1 MTPKNPCRRSSSPCL
16 FDAVLVHEPVLLA
29 EVLEALNVQP
39 AGRYLDATFGRGGHT
54 AAVVARLGEAGRLVA
69 VDRDPQAIR
78 AGRERFAG
86 EPRVTVLHGPFGQ
99 VTKLLESAGIDTQFD
114 GLLFDLGVSSPQLD
128 EASRGFSFSHD
139 GPLDMRMDNE
149 SGMTAASWLA
159 RAPEHEIAQV
169 IREYG
174 EERFARRIA
183 RAVVAARV
191 QQPILRTAQLA
202 EIVAASVPMREP
214 GKHPATRTFQAIRI
228 HVNAELEQI
237 DAALNQ
243 SLALLAPGGR
253 LCVISFHSLEDGRVK
268 GFMQR
273 HSQEDPVYAGL
284 PEVPA
289 HARPKLRRVGKAI
302 HPGADEIA
310 RNPRSRSA
318 ILRVAER
325 LAA

>member
-1 MTPKNPCRRSSSPCL
+1 MKFVS
-16 FDAVLVHEPVLLA
+16 VHEPVLLA

-39 AGRYLDATFGRGGHT
+39 EGRYLDATFGRGGHA
-54 AAVVARLGEAGRLVA
+54 AAVVARLGQKPGKTGRLVA
-69 VDRDPQAIR
+69 IDRDPQAIR
-78 AGRERFAG
+78 AGRERFAA
-86 EPRVTVLHGPFGQ
+86 EPRVSLLQGPFGQ
-99 VTKLLESAGIDTQFD
+99 VTSLLQAAGVALQFD
-114 GLLFDLGVSSPQLD
+114 GMLFDLGVSSPQLD
-128 EASRGFSFSHD
+128 EAGRGFSFSHD

-149 SGMTAASWLA
+149 SGMTAAGWLA
-159 RAPEHEIAQV
+159 RAPEHEVTQV

-183 RAVVAARV
+183 RAIVAARA
-191 QQPILRTAQLA
+191 QQPIVRTAQLA
-202 EIVAASVPMREP
+202 DIVAANVPVREP

-228 HVNAELEQI
+228 HVNAELQQI
-237 DAALNQ
+237 DAALDQ
-243 SLALLAPGGR
+243 SLSLLAPGGR

-268 GFMQR
+268 KFMQR

-284 PEVPA
+284 PVVPA

-302 HPGADEIA
+302 HPGAAEIA